1 MEAAQCR
8 GHLQASPAPPPARPP
23 RPHLGSRCG
32 GQPGGQATQR
42 GLAYRSALANTR
54 EVTGCKGLL
63 GRLAFPHFLRGL
75 CLGAA
80 VAPSR
85 VQPSFPDTSQ
95 FSAQPQS
102 SSPTSGTSCPR
113 GCGPAPHGGPV
124 AGAAPPPTPRG
135 PAKPGGVGPA
145 CCAGQVAGPGCLV
158 DTARTPSVRA
168 GAGQVPWGL
177 CPLGSRGPGLC
188 NYSGPPLLWKTGPHL
203 RS

>member
-23 RPHLGSRCG
+23 CPHLGSRCG

-124 AGAAPPPTPRG
+124 AGAAPPPHPPGSCKARRRRPG
-135 PAKPGGVGPA
+135 MLCWPGGRARLPCGHGTDAVRPCRGGTGAVGA
-145 CCAGQVAGPGCLV
+145 V
-158 DTARTPSVRA
+158 PSGLPR
-168 GAGQVPWGL
+168 PWAL
-177 CPLGSRGPGLC
+177 
-188 NYSGPPLLWKTGPHL
+188 
-203 RS
+203 